1 MAKVLIIEKGKFN
14 NGEYFVQEGHRTV
27 RSGHGFSGFFF
38 RVIREKEDEEVKRK
52 TVRKI
57 AAVIALLCLGAV
69 VLTGCGGSS
78 SGSGSGTDGEGISI
92 YVGETIF
99 DSSLDPVK
107 GAFSYGYPVI
117 NNALTKVTPESTYAG
132 DLALDWEVS
141 SDALTYT
148 FHLREGVTFHD
159 GSDFTAEDVVFTY
172 NTVKENQGGNDSV
185 DLSRMASVEATDD
198 HTVVFTLTEP
208 YSSFLDQTACLGII
222 PSDGYDS
229 RTFDTMP
236 IGTGP
241 WKVIQYDTAQ
251 KMILG
256 ANEDYYGGAP
266 SIEQV
271 TILDMEEDAAIAS
284 ARSGELDLAMVSPNY
299 VNEEIDGMHIEN
311 LETMDVRQISL
322 PVTPQ
327 ESYRTESGDTVTVGN
342 DVTSDRA
349 VREALSIGIDRQ
361 TIIDNAL
368 NGIGKPA
375 EGFTDNLEWG
385 NTASYE
391 DNRKDEARA
400 LLEAAGWEEDKDDIY
415 EKDGLRCEFTV
426 YAPSG
431 DTARYQLAQA
441 VAEEAEKIGIKI
453 DVDQATWDELDTE
466 AFTSGVVWGW
476 GQYDPVVLRNLFYSG
491 AFTGTGTANTV
502 RYSNAE
508 ADRLIEA
515 ALDANSREASVE
527 AWKQVQSVT
536 ANDYAYLYIV
546 NIEHS
551 YFVSDDLDISVDTQI
566 PHPHGH
572 GAPVINNMNQWTL
585 K

>member
-1 MAKVLIIEKGKFN
+1 M
-14 NGEYFVQEGHRTV
+14 
-27 RSGHGFSGFFF
+27 
-38 RVIREKEDEEVKRK
+38 IREKEDEEVKRK

-400 LLEAAGWEEDKDDIY
+400 LLEAAGWEEGKDDIY

>member
-1 MAKVLIIEKGKFN
+1 M
-14 NGEYFVQEGHRTV
+14 
-27 RSGHGFSGFFF
+27 
-38 RVIREKEDEEVKRK
+38 KRK

-391 DNRKDEARA
+391 DNRKGEARA
-400 LLEAAGWEEDKDDIY
+400 LLEAAGWEEGKDDIY

>member
-1 MAKVLIIEKGKFN
+1 M
-14 NGEYFVQEGHRTV
+14 
-27 RSGHGFSGFFF
+27 
-38 RVIREKEDEEVKRK
+38 KRK

-78 SGSGSGTDGEGISI
+78 SGSGSGTDGDGLSI

-117 NNALTKVTPESTYAG
+117 NNALTKVTPESIYAG

-208 YSSFLDQTACLGII
+208 YSSFLDQTACLGIV

-400 LLEAAGWEEDKDDIY
+400 LLEAAGWEEGKDDIY

>member
-208 YSSFLDQTACLGII
+208 YSSFLDQTACLGIV

-400 LLEAAGWEEDKDDIY
+400 LLEAAGWEEGKDDIY
-415 EKDGLRCEFTV
+415 EKDGLRCEFKV

>member
-1 MAKVLIIEKGKFN
+1 MAKALIIEKGKFN

-38 RVIREKEDEEVKRK
+38 RKIREKEDEEVKRK

-78 SGSGSGTDGEGISI
+78 SGSGSGTDGDGISI

-208 YSSFLDQTACLGII
+208 YSSFLDQTACLGIV

-271 TILDMEEDAAIAS
+271 TILDMEEDVAIAS

-400 LLEAAGWEEDKDDIY
+400 LLEAAGWEEGKDDIY

>member
-1 MAKVLIIEKGKFN
+1 M
-14 NGEYFVQEGHRTV
+14 
-27 RSGHGFSGFFF
+27 
-38 RVIREKEDEEVKRK
+38 KRK

-208 YSSFLDQTACLGII
+208 YSSFLDQMACLGIV

-400 LLEAAGWEEDKDDIY
+400 LLEAAGWEEGKDDIY

-536 ANDYAYLYIV
+536 ADDYAYLYIV

>member
-1 MAKVLIIEKGKFN
+1 M
-14 NGEYFVQEGHRTV
+14 
-27 RSGHGFSGFFF
+27 
-38 RVIREKEDEEVKRK
+38 KRK

-78 SGSGSGTDGEGISI
+78 SGSGSGTDGDGISI

-208 YSSFLDQTACLGII
+208 YSSFLDQTACLGIV

-385 NTASYE
+385 NTESYE

-400 LLEAAGWEEDKDDIY
+400 LLEAAGWEEGKDDIY

-536 ANDYAYLYIV
+536 ADDYAYLYIV

>member
-1 MAKVLIIEKGKFN
+1 M
-14 NGEYFVQEGHRTV
+14 
-27 RSGHGFSGFFF
+27 
-38 RVIREKEDEEVKRK
+38 IREKEDEEVKRK

-208 YSSFLDQTACLGII
+208 YSSFLDQTACLGIV

-284 ARSGELDLAMVSPNY
+284 VRSGELDLAMVSPNY

-342 DVTSDRA
+342 DVTFDRA

-400 LLEAAGWEEDKDDIY
+400 LLEAAGWEEGKDDIY

-476 GQYDPVVLRNLFYSG
+476 GQYDPVVLRNLFYFG

>member
-1 MAKVLIIEKGKFN
+1 M
-14 NGEYFVQEGHRTV
+14 
-27 RSGHGFSGFFF
+27 
-38 RVIREKEDEEVKRK
+38 KRK

-78 SGSGSGTDGEGISI
+78 SGSGSGTDGDGISI

-208 YSSFLDQTACLGII
+208 YSSFLDQTACLGIV

-266 SIEQV
+266 SIEQA

-400 LLEAAGWEEDKDDIY
+400 LLEAAGWEEGKDDIY
-415 EKDGLRCEFTV
+415 QKDGLRCEFTV

>member
-1 MAKVLIIEKGKFN
+1 MVFLD
-14 NGEYFVQEGHRTV
+14 
-27 RSGHGFSGFFF
+27 FFF
-38 RVIREKEDEEVKRK
+38 REIREKEDEEVKRK

-208 YSSFLDQTACLGII
+208 YSSFLDQTACLGIV

-284 ARSGELDLAMVSPNY
+284 VRSGELDLAMVSPNY

-368 NGIGKPA
+368 NGIGTPA

-400 LLEAAGWEEDKDDIY
+400 LLEAAGWEEGKDDIY

-476 GQYDPVVLRNLFYSG
+476 GQYDPVVLRNLFYFG

>member
-38 RVIREKEDEEVKRK
+38 REIREKEDEEVKRK

-400 LLEAAGWEEDKDDIY
+400 LLEAAGWEEGKDDIY

-536 ANDYAYLYIV
+536 ADDYAYLYIV

>member
-1 MAKVLIIEKGKFN
+1 M
-14 NGEYFVQEGHRTV
+14 
-27 RSGHGFSGFFF
+27 
-38 RVIREKEDEEVKRK
+38 IREKEDEEVKRK

>member
-1 MAKVLIIEKGKFN
+1 MVFLD
-14 NGEYFVQEGHRTV
+14 
-27 RSGHGFSGFFF
+27 FF

-78 SGSGSGTDGEGISI
+78 SGSGSGTDGDGISI

-132 DLALDWEVS
+132 DLALNWEVS

-400 LLEAAGWEEDKDDIY
+400 LLEAAGWEEGKDDIY

>member
-1 MAKVLIIEKGKFN
+1 M
-14 NGEYFVQEGHRTV
+14 
-27 RSGHGFSGFFF
+27 
-38 RVIREKEDEEVKRK
+38 IREKEDEEVKRK

-299 VNEEIDGMHIEN
+299 INEEIDGMHIEN

-400 LLEAAGWEEDKDDIY
+400 LLEAAGWEEGKDDIY

>member
-1 MAKVLIIEKGKFN
+1 M
-14 NGEYFVQEGHRTV
+14 
-27 RSGHGFSGFFF
+27 
-38 RVIREKEDEEVKRK
+38 KRK

-78 SGSGSGTDGEGISI
+78 SGSGSGTDGDGISI

-208 YSSFLDQTACLGII
+208 YSSFLDQTACLGIV

-385 NTASYE
+385 NTESYE

-400 LLEAAGWEEDKDDIY
+400 LLEAAGWEEGKDDIY

-536 ANDYAYLYIV
+536 ADDYAYLYIV
-546 NIEHS
+546 NIEHR

>member
-1 MAKVLIIEKGKFN
+1 M
-14 NGEYFVQEGHRTV
+14 
-27 RSGHGFSGFFF
+27 
-38 RVIREKEDEEVKRK
+38 KRK

-208 YSSFLDQTACLGII
+208 YSSFLDQTACLGIV

-400 LLEAAGWEEDKDDIY
+400 LLEAAGWEEGKDDIY

-476 GQYDPVVLRNLFYSG
+476 GQYDPVVLRNLFYFG

>member
-1 MAKVLIIEKGKFN
+1 M
-14 NGEYFVQEGHRTV
+14 
-27 RSGHGFSGFFF
+27 
-38 RVIREKEDEEVKRK
+38 IREKEDEEVKRK

-208 YSSFLDQTACLGII
+208 YSSFLDQTACLGIV

-400 LLEAAGWEEDKDDIY
+400 LLEAAGWEEGKDDIY

>member
-1 MAKVLIIEKGKFN
+1 M
-14 NGEYFVQEGHRTV
+14 
-27 RSGHGFSGFFF
+27 
-38 RVIREKEDEEVKRK
+38 KRK

-141 SDALTYT
+141 SDALTYI

-208 YSSFLDQTACLGII
+208 YSSFLDQTACLGIV

-400 LLEAAGWEEDKDDIY
+400 LLEAAGWEEGKDDIY

-536 ANDYAYLYIV
+536 ADDYAYLYIV

>member
-1 MAKVLIIEKGKFN
+1 M
-14 NGEYFVQEGHRTV
+14 
-27 RSGHGFSGFFF
+27 
-38 RVIREKEDEEVKRK
+38 KRK

-78 SGSGSGTDGEGISI
+78 SGSGSGTDGDGISI

-198 HTVVFTLTEP
+198 HTVVFMLTEP
-208 YSSFLDQTACLGII
+208 YSSFLDQMACLGIV

-400 LLEAAGWEEDKDDIY
+400 LLEAAGWEEGKDDIY

-536 ANDYAYLYIV
+536 ADDYAYLYIV

>member
-141 SDALTYT
+141 SDALTYI

-208 YSSFLDQTACLGII
+208 YSSFLDQTACLGIV

-400 LLEAAGWEEDKDDIY
+400 LLEAAGWEEGKDDIY

-476 GQYDPVVLRNLFYSG
+476 GQYDPVVLRNLFYFG

>member
-38 RVIREKEDEEVKRK
+38 WVIREKEDEEVKRK

-208 YSSFLDQTACLGII
+208 YSSFLDQTACLGIV

-400 LLEAAGWEEDKDDIY
+400 LLEAAGWEEGKDDIY

-536 ANDYAYLYIV
+536 ADDYAYLYIV

>member
-1 MAKVLIIEKGKFN
+1 M
-14 NGEYFVQEGHRTV
+14 
-27 RSGHGFSGFFF
+27 
-38 RVIREKEDEEVKRK
+38 KRK

-78 SGSGSGTDGEGISI
+78 SGSGSGTDGDGISI

-208 YSSFLDQTACLGII
+208 YSSFLDQTACLGIV

-266 SIEQV
+266 SIEQA

-327 ESYRTESGDTVTVGN
+327 ESYRAESGDTVTVGN

-400 LLEAAGWEEDKDDIY
+400 LLEAAGWEKGKDDIY

>member
-1 MAKVLIIEKGKFN
+1 M
-14 NGEYFVQEGHRTV
+14 
-27 RSGHGFSGFFF
+27 
-38 RVIREKEDEEVKRK
+38 KRK

-78 SGSGSGTDGEGISI
+78 SGSGSGTDGDGISI

-99 DSSLDPVK
+99 DSSLDHVK

-208 YSSFLDQTACLGII
+208 YSSFLDQTACLGIV

-385 NTASYE
+385 NTESYE

-400 LLEAAGWEEDKDDIY
+400 LLEAAGWEEGKDDIY

-536 ANDYAYLYIV
+536 ADDYAYLYIV

>member
-1 MAKVLIIEKGKFN
+1 M
-14 NGEYFVQEGHRTV
+14 
-27 RSGHGFSGFFF
+27 
-38 RVIREKEDEEVKRK
+38 KRK

-78 SGSGSGTDGEGISI
+78 SGSGSGTDGDGISI

-141 SDALTYT
+141 SDALTYI

-208 YSSFLDQTACLGII
+208 YSSFLDQTACLGIV

-342 DVTSDRA
+342 DVTFDRA

-400 LLEAAGWEEDKDDIY
+400 LLEAAGWEEGKDDIY

-536 ANDYAYLYIV
+536 ADDYAYLYIV

>member
-208 YSSFLDQTACLGII
+208 YSSFLDQTACLGIV

-400 LLEAAGWEEDKDDIY
+400 LLEAAGWEEGKDDIY

-536 ANDYAYLYIV
+536 ADDYAYLYIV

>member
-400 LLEAAGWEEDKDDIY
+400 LLEAAGWEEGKDDIY

-476 GQYDPVVLRNLFYSG
+476 GQYDPVVLRNLFYFG